1 MDDILG
7 EIQPIITMVEDAGCD
22 GVKAGFQIQLISYL

>member
-7 EIQPIITMVEDAGCD
+7 EIEPIIGMVEDAGCD
-22 GVKAGFQIQLISYL
+22 GVKAGFKFN